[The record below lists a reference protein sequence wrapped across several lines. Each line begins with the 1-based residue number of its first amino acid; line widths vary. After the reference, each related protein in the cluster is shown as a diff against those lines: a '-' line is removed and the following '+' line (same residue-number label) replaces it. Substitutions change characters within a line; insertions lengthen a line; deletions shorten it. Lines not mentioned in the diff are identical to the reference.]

1 MCIVCPTKTQ
11 RHRVSLS
18 NPMSL
23 SILLYALVGAPFSL
37 WYHTYAF
44 SVAKLYK
51 VSQILRANVI
61 FFLTR

>member
-23 SILLYALVGAPFSL
+23 SILLYALVGGPFSL

-51 VSQILRANVI
+51 VSLK
-61 FFLTR
+61 